1 MSGDGSLPARLS
13 ARLSAAVSALPF
25 VGPSEPAWDL
35 TGKVV
40 LVTGGARGIGAAAAA
55 ELVRRGAVPVLAD
68 VDADA
73 AASTAA
79 DLAGLGLEDPLVVAC
94 DVTDLASCEA
104 AVAATIARQ
113 GRLDVVWANAG
124 IGTGG
129 PAELMDTD
137 GWARVVEVNL
147 IGAFRTVRAALP
159 AIIESRGHVVVT
171 CSLASFAHAPGL
183 SAYAASKAGAE
194 AFADSLRSEV
204 AHQGV
209 TVQSVH
215 PTWIDTDMVRDGD
228 AESEAFAAMRA
239 SLKPPV
245 DRTYPLADVIPTLVD
260 GIAARQSRTFL
271 PGFVGLAFQLRN
283 ALNSRPLTRD
293 QEKSARRMRELFAKQ
308 AEREGV
314 RRASMGRRWS

>member
-1 MSGDGSLPARLS
+1 MSTLSSLAARVGG
-13 ARLSAAVSALPF
+13 AVSALPF
-25 VGPSEPAWDL
+25 VGGHGQAWDL

-68 VDADA
+68 VDTDA
-73 AASTAA
+73 AAATATNLA
-79 DLAGLGLEDPLVVAC
+79 DLGLVDPLVVTC
-94 DVTDLASCEA
+94 DVTDLSSCEA
-104 AVAATIARQ
+104 AVRAAVERH
-113 GRLDVVWANAG
+113 GRLDIVWANAG

-129 PAELMDTD
+129 PVELMDVE

-147 IGAFRTVRAALP
+147 LGAFRTVRAALP
-159 AIIESRGHVVVT
+159 AIIDAKGHVVVT

-209 TVQSVH
+209 TVQAVH

-228 AESEAFAAMRA
+228 EENDAFAAMRA

-245 DRTYPLADVIPTLVD
+245 DKTYPLADVIPTLVD
-260 GIAARQSRTFL
+260 GMAARDSRTFL

-283 ALNSRPLTRD
+283 ALNSRPLVRD
-293 QEKSARRMRELFAKQ
+293 QERAAKKMRGLFAAQ
-308 AEREGV
+308 VEREGA

>member
-1 MSGDGSLPARLS
+1 MSALTERL
-13 ARLSAAVSALPF
+13 AGLVSALPF
-25 VGPSEPAWDL
+25 VSGTAEPAWDL

-68 VDADA
+68 VDAEA
-73 AASTAA
+73 LATTAA
-79 DLAGLGLEDPLVVAC
+79 ELGSLGLAGPLTVTC
-94 DVTDLASCEA
+94 DVTDLASCQE
-104 AVAATIARQ
+104 AVAATVERH
-113 GRLDVVWANAG
+113 GRLDIVWANAG

-129 PAELMDTD
+129 PVELTDTD

-147 IGAFRTVRAALP
+147 IGVFLTVRAALP
-159 AIIESRGHVVVT
+159 AIIEAKGHVAVT
-171 CSLASFAHAPGL
+171 CSMASFTHAPGL
-183 SAYAASKAGAE
+183 SAYSASKAGAE
-194 AFADSLRSEV
+194 AFADSLRTEV

-228 AESEAFAAMRA
+228 EGNEAFAFMRK

-245 DRTYPLADVIPTLVD
+245 NRTYPLEDVIPTLVD
-260 GIAARQSRTFL
+260 GMAAREPRTFL
-271 PGFVGLAFQLRN
+271 PGIVRFAFRMRN
-283 ALNSRPLTRD
+283 ALNSRPITKD
-293 QEKSARRMRELFAKQ
+293 QERLAPRMRELFAKQ

-314 RRASMGRRWS
+314 RRASMGERWS